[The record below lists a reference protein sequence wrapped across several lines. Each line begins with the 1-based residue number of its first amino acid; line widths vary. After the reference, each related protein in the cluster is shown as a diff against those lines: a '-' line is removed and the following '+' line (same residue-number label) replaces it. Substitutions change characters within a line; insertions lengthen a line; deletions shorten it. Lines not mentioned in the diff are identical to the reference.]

1 MPAGWV
7 DMAEK
12 GVRTRSFSIIGS
24 PNILGSVMT
33 LLIPMSTALFFES
46 KSFFKKSMYA
56 FATAVM
62 ALCLVFTQSRGA
74 WIGFGVAVFVFFLI
88 YDRKYILPLVFAGLF
103 VFFMVPQVYDRITYM
118 LSQEYMLSS
127 MTGGRLVRW
136 QNGLELLKDNFWLG
150 TGIGRFGGAV
160 AMNHKDLFPDTY
172 YMDNYYLK
180 LAVEGGILALITFVL
195 LMLSVLKRGF
205 GALLNQPNKRYK
217 LMIIGMLSGMIGVMA
232 HNFVENVF
240 EVPAM
245 VTYFWIITAMVI
257 YLGYNRKVE
266 IKELI

>member
-1 MPAGWV
+1 
-7 DMAEK
+7 
-12 GVRTRSFSIIGS
+12 
-24 PNILGSVMT
+24 
-33 LLIPMSTALFFES
+33 
-46 KSFFKKSMYA
+46 
-56 FATAVM
+56 
-62 ALCLVFTQSRGA
+62 
-74 WIGFGVAVFVFFLI
+74 
-88 YDRKYILPLVFAGLF
+88 
-103 VFFMVPQVYDRITYM
+103 M